1 MKYTSLPELVLCE
14 ETYNPKLDRYERKQE
29 NAGDPLRIYN
39 NLKLLT
45 RPSASDNTLRL
56 RYEVDMLRQENL
68 HLIEK
73 NESLEVEIILIRQSL
88 ESLRVSSE
96 EKIRIKLLEQQL
108 YE

>member
-1 MKYTSLPELVLCE
+1 
-14 ETYNPKLDRYERKQE
+14 
-29 NAGDPLRIYN
+29 
-39 NLKLLT
+39 LT